1 MCRYSEIAPTRVA
14 GRREFRFP
22 TMRHNSCVVEER
34 DYGLPQYVFA
44 FNCSTQPTLNCTFL
58 VCGAYPIL
66 LPGDLGSF
74 GFVSQKWIW
83 RFHRGNFS
91 YSSPTGHV
99 SLSSFTPAVA
109 SAWRRCLAEDLS
121 QFLPQRL
128 RRLRTRYE
136 TH

>member
-22 TMRHNSCVVEER
+22 TTRHNSCVVEER

-44 FNCSTQPTLNCTFL
+44 FNCSTQPILNCTLL

-74 GFVSQKWIW
+74 WL
-83 RFHRGNFS
+83 RFAKMDMAFS
-91 YSSPTGHV
+91 SRQYLLFILNG
-99 SLSSFTPAVA
+99 
-109 SAWRRCLAEDLS
+109 
-121 QFLPQRL
+121 
-128 RRLRTRYE
+128 TR
-136 TH
+136 